1 MSSEDQNL
9 HKKQFETG
17 IKVRR
22 EVVGDSYVNGAL
34 NRASTAFAAPMQH
47 LVTEWAWGNVWTRE
61 GLDRKQRSLL
71 NLGMLIALKSW
82 PEVGVHVRGAIN
94 NGLTELEIRE
104 AILQSAIYCGAPAG
118 LEAMKVAS
126 AVLEDMAA
134 KGEYVPTLI
143 NKEEK
148 LN

>member
-1 MSSEDQNL
+1 
-9 HKKQFETG
+9 
-17 IKVRR
+17 
-22 EVVGDSYVNGAL
+22 
-34 NRASTAFAAPMQH
+34 
-47 LVTEWAWGNVWTRE
+47 
-61 GLDRKQRSLL
+61 
-71 NLGMLIALKSW
+71 MLIALKSW

>member
-22 EVVGDSYVNGAL
+22 EVVGDSYVDGAL
-34 NRASTAFAAPMQH
+34 KRASTAFAAPMQQ

-71 NLGMLIALKSW
+71 SMS
-82 PEVGVHVRGAIN
+82 
-94 NGLTELEIRE
+94 
-104 AILQSAIYCGAPAG
+104 
-118 LEAMKVAS
+118 
-126 AVLEDMAA
+126 
-134 KGEYVPTLI
+134 
-143 NKEEK
+143 
-148 LN
+148 